1 MSRHNV
7 AEVARNLMAFVN
19 RVAYRGE
26 RFTLVHAGEAVAEL
40 RPVARGLRIGDL
52 PDFVATLPHLDSTE
66 LSEFARDL
74 DAARAAM
81 NIWPDAR
88 DPWES

>member
-1 MSRHNV
+1 MSRHSI
-7 AEVARNLMAFVN
+7 AEVARNFRAFVN

-26 RFTLVHAGEAVAEL
+26 HVTLVHAGEAIAEL

-66 LSEFARDL
+66 LSEFAQDL
-74 DAARAAM
+74 DAARAVM
-81 NIWPDAR
+81 NTWPDAR